1 MRRRCRGE
9 ERVLRKPGRDVAPEE
24 QGIIAITSFPGHLWR
39 QRAPLRQMRSV
50 IITTIGIIDSSGERS
65 RRVRELRVNDELRG
79 ALPPERLLRLLLLLL
94 LLLVVIMGMGEWVVV
109 LQDLSGGRAL
119 IVRLFE

>member
-1 MRRRCRGE
+1 
-9 ERVLRKPGRDVAPEE
+9 
-24 QGIIAITSFPGHLWR
+24 
-39 QRAPLRQMRSV
+39 MRSV

>member
-1 MRRRCRGE
+1 
-9 ERVLRKPGRDVAPEE
+9 
-24 QGIIAITSFPGHLWR
+24 
-39 QRAPLRQMRSV
+39 MRSV

-94 LLLVVIMGMGEWVVV
+94 VVIMGMGEWVVV

-119 IVRLFE
+119 IVRLFK

>member
-1 MRRRCRGE
+1 
-9 ERVLRKPGRDVAPEE
+9 
-24 QGIIAITSFPGHLWR
+24 
-39 QRAPLRQMRSV
+39 MRSV

-119 IVRLFE
+119 VARLFE

>member
-1 MRRRCRGE
+1 
-9 ERVLRKPGRDVAPEE
+9 
-24 QGIIAITSFPGHLWR
+24 
-39 QRAPLRQMRSV
+39 MRSV

-94 LLLVVIMGMGEWVVV
+94 LLLLVVIMGMGEWVVV